1 MPSDPK
7 PTNPNTVRKLGPIQ
21 LSVSHPIAQF
31 ILALAIPG
39 GIFYLLITDRPVP
52 DALWAALGSI
62 IVFFFVNGRL
72 ENQE

>member
-1 MPSDPK
+1 MPSEGKTP
-7 PTNPNTVRKLGPIQ
+7 NPNPIRKLGPIE

-31 ILALAIPG
+31 VLALSIPG
-39 GIFYLLITDRPVP
+39 GIFALIFTDRPVP

-72 ENQE
+72 KPSE